1 MSSGE
6 AESAAPIATTE
17 AAANDVAQILKGIQ
31 RMQKE
36 LCSVCQEQEELM
48 LQIKRNA
55 RNESTF
61 RVETT
66 STCSK
71 ELLDWPV
78 KDLHKGGVFTV
89 RALPLLSNLEDPELR
104 RLAQALPVTV
114 LSSRADNTT
123 KKYLCA
129 YQQWKTWANARQGVP
144 SIPVQKIHLVL
155 YIQHLK

>member
-36 LCSVCQEQEELM
+36 LCSVCQEQEEPM

-61 RVETT
+61 RWREN
-66 STCSK
+66 
-71 ELLDWPV
+71 EFQYWLDAEVAW
-78 KDLHKGGVFTV
+78 H
-89 RALPLLSNLEDPELR
+89 
-104 RLAQALPVTV
+104 
-114 LSSRADNTT
+114 
-123 KKYLCA
+123 
-129 YQQWKTWANARQGVP
+129 
-144 SIPVQKIHLVL
+144 
-155 YIQHLK
+155 QHR